1 MRTQQKQ
8 QEVNT
13 DEVKRKHREGLF
25 NNVSFLIWQ
34 HIKEAE
40 RLINEPTEA
49 AMLFHESN
57 FIGSQWDI
65 YNATGYSSTM
75 PLFYFHF
82 QEVPFEVKACDVKD
96 VVELMREVINGMGLA
111 TETIV
116 ISLIYLEMLMKCTKI
131 EIRYINWKPLLFT
144 SILLASKFWEDI
156 NFWNVDY
163 EDHLNLYDLK
173 AINRMES

>member
-1 MRTQQKQ
+1 MR
-8 QEVNT
+8 N
-13 DEVKRKHREGLF
+13 
-25 NNVSFLIWQ
+25 
-34 HIKEAE
+34 
-40 RLINEPTEA
+40 
-49 AMLFHESN
+49 
-57 FIGSQWDI
+57 
-65 YNATGYSSTM
+65 
-75 PLFYFHF
+75 
-82 QEVPFEVKACDVKD
+82 
-96 VVELMREVINGMGLA
+96 VINGMGLA

-144 SILLASKFWEDI
+144 SVLLASKFWEDI

>member
-1 MRTQQKQ
+1 MR
-8 QEVNT
+8 N
-13 DEVKRKHREGLF
+13 
-25 NNVSFLIWQ
+25 
-34 HIKEAE
+34 
-40 RLINEPTEA
+40 
-49 AMLFHESN
+49 
-57 FIGSQWDI
+57 
-65 YNATGYSSTM
+65 
-75 PLFYFHF
+75 
-82 QEVPFEVKACDVKD
+82 
-96 VVELMREVINGMGLA
+96 VINGMGLA

-131 EIRYINWKPLLFT
+131 EIRYINWKPLLCT

>member
-1 MRTQQKQ
+1 M
-8 QEVNT
+8 
-13 DEVKRKHREGLF
+13 
-25 NNVSFLIWQ
+25 
-34 HIKEAE
+34 
-40 RLINEPTEA
+40 
-49 AMLFHESN
+49 
-57 FIGSQWDI
+57 
-65 YNATGYSSTM
+65 
-75 PLFYFHF
+75 
-82 QEVPFEVKACDVKD
+82 
-96 VVELMREVINGMGLA
+96 VELMRNVINGMGLA

>member
-1 MRTQQKQ
+1 M
-8 QEVNT
+8 
-13 DEVKRKHREGLF
+13 
-25 NNVSFLIWQ
+25 
-34 HIKEAE
+34 KECE
-40 RLINEPTEA
+40 
-49 AMLFHESN
+49 F
-57 FIGSQWDI
+57 
-65 YNATGYSSTM
+65 
-75 PLFYFHF
+75 
-82 QEVPFEVKACDVKD
+82 KD
-96 VVELMREVINGMGLA
+96 VTDLMRIVINRMGLA

-144 SILLASKFWEDI
+144 AILLASKFWEDI

>member
-1 MRTQQKQ
+1 MR
-8 QEVNT
+8 N
-13 DEVKRKHREGLF
+13 
-25 NNVSFLIWQ
+25 
-34 HIKEAE
+34 
-40 RLINEPTEA
+40 
-49 AMLFHESN
+49 
-57 FIGSQWDI
+57 
-65 YNATGYSSTM
+65 
-75 PLFYFHF
+75 
-82 QEVPFEVKACDVKD
+82 
-96 VVELMREVINGMGLA
+96 VINGMGLA